1 MEKDTKTLSKPV
13 NRKEQLELP
22 FDQHQRYK
30 VVAEV
35 LENLREDSTPLRI
48 LDVGGGDGVIL
59 NFLPDDEVVILDQ
72 VEAEGVPGFVKGD
85 ATALS
90 FEDESFDY
98 VTSVDVYEHIEPE
111 SRDRHLS
118 ELRRVARKGVLLA
131 APFDSEGVRDAEEL
145 ANEVHRIVHRQE
157 NVWLEEHAENG
168 LPNLAEAREFFEKHQ
183 DYITIIPNGYLPN
196 WLAMISLTFYSSM
209 LRDEMQELFGRL
221 NTFYNEFI
229 YEYDNAE
236 PCYRYL
242 IVSLKENREM
252 GFEHVVFH
260 AERSHAAFGLALSSM
275 FSSTLPLAS
284 QLKMLEGQLARKDEQ
299 LAQKDG
305 RLAQK
310 EVQVRDLSRRL
321 ARQSVEEYEHE
332 VLTARLSSQ
341 RERLEALKRQN
352 AHLMAQREQLEA
364 FGVWR
369 LLAFWV
375 RQKSRV
381 AALLGRSRD

>member
-1 MEKDTKTLSKPV
+1 MERDAKTLSKPV

-22 FDQHQRYK
+22 FDQHQRYR

-48 LDVGGGDGVIL
+48 LDVGSGDGAIL
-59 NFLPDDEVVILDQ
+59 GFLPDDDMVILDQ
-72 VEAEGVPGFVKGD
+72 VEAEEEVPGFVKGD
-85 ATALS
+85 ATALP

-111 SRDRHLS
+111 SRGRHLS

-131 APFDSEGVRDAEEL
+131 APFDSEEVRSAEEL
-145 ANEVHRIVHRQE
+145 ANEVHRIAHRQE

-196 WLAMISLTFYSSM
+196 WLVMISLTFYSSM
-209 LRDEMQELFGRL
+209 LREEMQELFKRL
-221 NTFYNEFI
+221 NTFYNKFI
-229 YEYDNAE
+229 YGYDNAE
-236 PCYRYL
+236 PCYRHL
-242 IVSLKENREM
+242 IVSLKENREI
-252 GFEHVVFH
+252 GFGHVVSH
-260 AERSHAAFGLALSSM
+260 ADHSHAAFRLALSNM

-284 QLKMLEGQLARKDEQ
+284 QLKMLEGQ

-321 ARQSVEEYEHE
+321 ARQSVEEYEYE
-332 VLTARLSSQ
+332 VLTARLRSQ
-341 RERLEALKRQN
+341 RERLEGLKREN

-375 RQKSRV
+375 RQRSRVMALFGKSR
-381 AALLGRSRD
+381 D